1 MKISLDIT
9 EDGDADLRAFAEA
22 TLAEMNEEI
31 DAGNLTPEV
40 AFLINKARALAK
52 NVLFLLYE
60 KQRLIHERTG

>member
-1 MKISLDIT
+1 
-9 EDGDADLRAFAEA
+9 
-22 TLAEMNEEI
+22 MNEEI